1 MSTLGHFQE
10 EICHM
15 ATFIRLEA
23 PTGDARWVNPDH
35 VQFLSAADDGLC
47 SLHLFHEDEF
57 SVRGTPEEVV
67 AKLEG
72 RSGSDM
78 PTMPTLT

>member
-1 MSTLGHFQE
+1 
-10 EICHM
+10 M
-15 ATFIRLEA
+15 ATFVRLEA

-47 SLHLFHEDEF
+47 SLYLFHEHEF
-57 SVRGTPEEVV
+57 SVRGTPDEVV

-72 RSGSDM
+72 RSGPDLPAM
-78 PTMPTLT
+78 PTPT